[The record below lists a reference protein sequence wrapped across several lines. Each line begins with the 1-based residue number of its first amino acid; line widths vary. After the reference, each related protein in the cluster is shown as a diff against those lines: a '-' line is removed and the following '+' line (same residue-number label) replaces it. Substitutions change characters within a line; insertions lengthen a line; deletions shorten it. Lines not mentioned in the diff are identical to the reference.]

1 MSWKNSFSDRSS
13 YISQQMIKSARTA
26 TVDRKTGE
34 TEISLTLSLDGTGH
48 PDIRTGVP
56 FFDHMLTLFARHGL
70 FDLIVVAKGD
80 IEVDYHH
87 TVEDVGITLGQALA
101 KALGDKEGIRRYGSA
116 YVPMD
121 EALARVVVD
130 CSGRPFLAYEA
141 PRGVEAIGMFPFQLV
156 EEFLR
161 AVAVQAGLTLHVSI
175 LAGRDAHHMAE
186 AIFKALARA
195 LDVAVFR
202 DERVKG
208 IPSTKGV
215 L

>member
-1 MSWKNSFSDRSS
+1 MTDTARSAS
-13 YISQQMIKSARTA
+13 L
-26 TVDRKTGE
+26 DRKTSE
-34 TEISLTLSLDGTGH
+34 TEITLRISLDGEGRSS
-48 PDIRTGVP
+48 IRTGIP
-56 FFDHMLTLFARHGL
+56 FFDHMLTLFSRHGL
-70 FDLIVVAKGD
+70 VDLDVEAKGD

-87 TVEDVGITLGQALA
+87 TVEDVGLALGAA
-101 KALGDKEGIRRYGSA
+101 FTKALGDKSGIRRYSSA

-130 CSGRPFLAYEA
+130 CSGRPYLAYEV
-141 PRGVEAIGMFPFQLV
+141 PRGVEAIGLFPFQLV

-161 AVAVQAGLTLHVSI
+161 AFSVQAGLTLHVSI

-186 AIFKALARA
+186 AIFKALGRA
-195 LDVAVFR
+195 LDVAVSR
-202 DERVKG
+202 DDRVKG

>member
-1 MSWKNSFSDRSS
+1 
-13 YISQQMIKSARTA
+13 MITTRTA
-26 TVDRKTGE
+26 TIDRKTSE
-34 TEISLTLSLDGTGH
+34 TEIKLTLVIDGEGRSEV
-48 PDIRTGVP
+48 RTGIP

-70 FDLIVVAKGD
+70 FDLTVEAKGD
-80 IEVDYHH
+80 IEVDFHH
-87 TVEDVGITLGQALA
+87 TVEDVGIAIGAALS
-101 KALGDKEGIRRYGSA
+101 KALGDKAGIRRYGHA

-141 PRGVEAIGMFPFQLV
+141 PRGVEAIGLFPFQLV

-161 AVAVQAGLTLHVSI
+161 ALAVNAGLTLHVSI

-186 AIFKALARA
+186 GIFKALGRA
-195 LDVAVFR
+195 LDVAVSH
-202 DERVKG
+202 DDRVKG

>member
-1 MSWKNSFSDRSS
+1 MSTPT
-13 YISQQMIKSARTA
+13 RTA

-34 TEISLTLSLDGTGH
+34 TEIKLTISVDGTGTSE
-48 PDIRTGVP
+48 IRTGIP

-70 FDLIVVAKGD
+70 FDLTVVAKGD

-101 KALGDKEGIRRYGSA
+101 KALGDKSAIRRYGSA

-121 EALARVVVD
+121 EALARIVVD
-130 CSGRPFLAYEA
+130 CSGRPFLSYEA
-141 PRGVEAIGMFPFQLV
+141 PRGVEAIGLFPFQLV

-161 AVAVQAGLTLHVSI
+161 AVSVQAGLTLHVSI

-186 AIFKALARA
+186 AIFKALGRA
-195 LDVAVFR
+195 LDVAVSR

>member
-1 MSWKNSFSDRSS
+1 MSIPK
-13 YISQQMIKSARTA
+13 RTA
-26 TVDRKTGE
+26 SIDRKTSE
-34 TEISLTLSLDGTGH
+34 TAIKMTLSLDGEGNS
-48 PDIRTGVP
+48 DVRTGIP

-70 FDLIVVAKGD
+70 FDLTVEAKGD
-80 IEVDYHH
+80 IEVDFHH
-87 TVEDVGITLGQALA
+87 TVEDTGIALGQALA
-101 KALGDKEGIRRYGSA
+101 KALADKNGIRRYGSA

-121 EALARVVVD
+121 ESLARVVVD

-141 PRGVEAIGMFPFQLV
+141 PRGVEAIGLFPFQLV

-161 AVAVQAGLTLHVSI
+161 ALAVNAGLTLHVSI

-186 AIFKALARA
+186 GIFKALGRA
-195 LDVAVFR
+195 LDIAVSH

-208 IPSTKGV
+208 IPSTKGM

>member
-1 MSWKNSFSDRSS
+1 
-13 YISQQMIKSARTA
+13 MITTRAA
-26 TVDRKTGE
+26 TIDRKTSE
-34 TEISLTLSLDGTGH
+34 TEIKLTLVIDGEGRSEV
-48 PDIRTGVP
+48 RTGIP

-70 FDLIVVAKGD
+70 FDLTVEAKGD
-80 IEVDYHH
+80 IEVDFHH
-87 TVEDVGITLGQALA
+87 TVEDVGIAIGAALS
-101 KALGDKEGIRRYGSA
+101 KALGDKAGIRRYGHA

-141 PRGVEAIGMFPFQLV
+141 PRGVEAIGLFPFQLV

-161 AVAVQAGLTLHVSI
+161 ALAVNAGLTLHVSI

-186 AIFKALARA
+186 GIFKALGRA
-195 LDVAVFR
+195 LDVAVSH
-202 DERVKG
+202 DDRVKG

>member
-1 MSWKNSFSDRSS
+1 MTDTARSAS
-13 YISQQMIKSARTA
+13 L
-26 TVDRKTGE
+26 DRKTSE
-34 TEISLTLSLDGTGH
+34 TEITLRISLDGEGRSS
-48 PDIRTGVP
+48 IRTGIP
-56 FFDHMLTLFARHGL
+56 FFEHMLTLFSRHSL
-70 FDLIVVAKGD
+70 IDLDVEAKGD

-87 TVEDVGITLGQALA
+87 TVEDVGLALGAA
-101 KALGDKEGIRRYGSA
+101 FTKALGDKSGIRRYGSA

-130 CSGRPFLAYEA
+130 CSGRPYLAYEV
-141 PRGVEAIGMFPFQLV
+141 PRGVEAIGLFPFQLV

-161 AVAVQAGLTLHVSI
+161 AFSVQAGLTLHVSI

-186 AIFKALARA
+186 AIFKALGRA
-195 LDVAVFR
+195 LDVAVSR
-202 DERVKG
+202 DDRVKG

>member
-1 MSWKNSFSDRSS
+1 MS
-13 YISQQMIKSARTA
+13 ITPRTA

-34 TEISLTLSLDGTGH
+34 TEISITLSLDGTGH
-48 PDIRTGVP
+48 PDIRTGIP

-70 FDLIVVAKGD
+70 FDLAVLAKGD

-87 TVEDVGITLGQALA
+87 TVEDVGITLGQALG
-101 KALGDKEGIRRYGSA
+101 KALGDKAGIRRYGSA

-186 AIFKALARA
+186 AIFKAFARA
-195 LDVAVFR
+195 LDVAVSR

>member
-1 MSWKNSFSDRSS
+1 MTDTARSAS
-13 YISQQMIKSARTA
+13 L
-26 TVDRKTGE
+26 DRKTSE
-34 TEISLTLSLDGTGH
+34 TEITLRISLDGEGRSS
-48 PDIRTGVP
+48 IRTGIP
-56 FFDHMLTLFARHGL
+56 FFDHMLTLFSRHGL
-70 FDLIVVAKGD
+70 VDLDVEAKGD

-87 TVEDVGITLGQALA
+87 TVEDVGL
-101 KALGDKEGIRRYGSA
+101 ALGAAFTKAIGDKSGIRRYGSA

-130 CSGRPFLAYEA
+130 CSGRPYLAYEV
-141 PRGVEAIGMFPFQLV
+141 PRGVEAVGLFPFQLV

-161 AVAVQAGLTLHVSI
+161 AFSVQAGLTLHVSI

-186 AIFKALARA
+186 AIFKALGRA
-195 LDVAVFR
+195 LDVAVSR
-202 DERVKG
+202 DDRVKG

>member
-1 MSWKNSFSDRSS
+1 MNE
-13 YISQQMIKSARTA
+13 IARA
-26 TVDRKTGE
+26 ASIDRKTSE
-34 TEISLTLSLDGTGH
+34 TEISLRVSLDGEGNSS
-48 PDIRTGVP
+48 IRTGIP
-56 FFDHMLTLFARHGL
+56 FFDHMLTLFSRHGL
-70 FDLIVVAKGD
+70 IDLDVQAKGD

-87 TVEDVGITLGQALA
+87 TVEDVGLALGAA
-101 KALGDKEGIRRYGSA
+101 FTKALGDKSGIRRYGSA

-130 CSGRPFLAYEA
+130 CSGRPYLAYEV
-141 PRGVEAIGMFPFQLV
+141 PRGVEAIGLFPFQLV

-161 AVAVQAGLTLHVSI
+161 AFSVQAGLTLHVSI

-186 AIFKALARA
+186 AIFKALGRA
-195 LDVAVFR
+195 LDVAVSH
-202 DERVKG
+202 DDRVKG

>member
-1 MSWKNSFSDRSS
+1 MNP
-13 YISQQMIKSARTA
+13 QTRTA
-26 TVDRKTGE
+26 TVERKTGE
-34 TEISLTLSLDGTGH
+34 TDILLTLTLDGGGTS
-48 PDIRTGVP
+48 DVRTGIP
-56 FFDHMLTLFARHGL
+56 FFDHMLTLFACHGL
-70 FDLIVVAKGD
+70 LNLTVAAKGD

-87 TVEDVGITLGQALA
+87 TVEDTGIALGQALA
-101 KALGDKEGIRRYGSA
+101 RALGDKAGIRRYGHA

-121 EALARVVVD
+121 EALVRAVVD

-141 PRGVEAIGMFPFQLV
+141 PRGVEAIGLFPFQLV

-161 AVAVQAGLTLHVSI
+161 AVAVNSGLTLHVSV

-186 AIFKALARA
+186 GVFKALGRA
-195 LDVAVFR
+195 IDAAVTI
-202 DERVKG
+202 DGRVSG

>member
-1 MSWKNSFSDRSS
+1 MTDTARSAS
-13 YISQQMIKSARTA
+13 L
-26 TVDRKTGE
+26 DRKTSE
-34 TEISLTLSLDGTGH
+34 TEITLRISLDGEGRSS
-48 PDIRTGVP
+48 IRTGIP
-56 FFDHMLTLFARHGL
+56 FFDHMLTLFSRHGL
-70 FDLIVVAKGD
+70 VDLDVEAKGD

-87 TVEDVGITLGQALA
+87 TVEDVGLALGAA
-101 KALGDKEGIRRYGSA
+101 FTKALGDKSGIRRYGSA

-130 CSGRPFLAYEA
+130 CSGRPYLAYEV
-141 PRGVEAIGMFPFQLV
+141 PRGVEAIGLFPFQLV

-161 AVAVQAGLTLHVSI
+161 AFSVQAGLTLHVSI

-186 AIFKALARA
+186 AIFKALGRA
-195 LDVAVFR
+195 LDVAVSR
-202 DERVKG
+202 DDRVKG

>member
-1 MSWKNSFSDRSS
+1 MS
-13 YISQQMIKSARTA
+13 ITPRTA

-34 TEISLTLSLDGTGH
+34 TEISITLSLDGTGH
-48 PDIRTGVP
+48 PDIRTGIP

-70 FDLIVVAKGD
+70 FDLTVVAKGD

-101 KALGDKEGIRRYGSA
+101 KALGNKSGIRRYGSA

-161 AVAVQAGLTLHVSI
+161 AAAVQAGLTLHVSI

-186 AIFKALARA
+186 AIFKAFARA
-195 LDVAVFR
+195 LDVAVSR